1 MWSSAL
7 CLSPLDPCDKECLRQ
22 WISLS
27 LSLSLSL
34 SFEPLK
40 SRQTAETNWHNIN
53 EGVEKRTGPR
63 LPCQRKGKTIQAT
76 LVTALSFLF
85 RKTVLN
91 GGPRDQLSLSQREK
105 KTSNMYSTILIS
117 IYQAYRQWSKRSFS
131 DLWTWATQRKAQS
144 RTNHFSQPIALI
156 HLDSLLR
163 RAYTPPLWLLLPL
176 TTSNASW
183 VQWGSALD
191 TKSFAGLLLCN
202 TVLRALELCM
212 LIGHHSG

>member
-1 MWSSAL
+1 MPEAV
-7 CLSPLDPCDKECLRQ
+7 D
-22 WISLS
+22 

-53 EGVEKRTGPR
+53 EGVEKRTSPR

-131 DLWTWATQRKAQS
+131 DLWTWGTQRKEQS
-144 RTNHFSQPIALI
+144 RTFSQPIALI
-156 HLDSLLR
+156 HLNSLLR
-163 RAYTPPLWLLLPL
+163 RAYTVPHMASVALDHIQV
-176 TTSNASW
+176 SNARW
-183 VQWGSALD
+183 VQWGLSSRYQIFCKV
-191 TKSFAGLLLCN
+191 TI
-202 TVLRALELCM
+202 V
-212 LIGHHSG
+212 